1 MGSYLVTPGLSSHVE
16 PPRHPDMENIYKQN
30 SDLVKLRESLSELRS
45 QHLRGQNLQRLIQI
59 SSGVLVMSVVIIC
72 VLTLLTRST
81 THSNTVRHRVVH
93 SDPDWSHSLLVRKIQ
108 STLPNPVNTLPS
120 QHGETS
126 QEDIFISVKTS
137 RQFHVSRLAVIL
149 KTWFQLAKR
158 NTFFFTDAGDS
169 ETSAASGGHLVVT
182 SCPPDHSRQALS
194 CKMQAEFDTFIKT
207 SKRWFCHFDD
217 DQYVNVPALEEK
229 LRSFDSNQDWYLGK
243 PSIEKPLEI
252 IDRDSPELKKRLSFW
267 FATGG
272 AGFCLSRSLAE
283 RMRSHAADG
292 KFSDV
297 ADKMRLPDDVTMG
310 YVVELL
316 AGVPMTKV
324 EEFHSHLEPLRLV
337 SDLNKQISFSYSSY
351 GSEMN
356 VVEVGGFSD
365 SEDPTRFESLH
376 CHLFPEV
383 SWCPYR

>member
-1 MGSYLVTPGLSSHVE
+1 MRWCGWCGVCLILVLIILCRCVVWPDWTGLDLLHPGLSWTALCCLPPALSYLVTPGLSSHVE

-120 QHGETS
+120 EHGETS

-149 KTWFQLAKR
+149 KTWFQLARR

-207 SKRWFCHFDD
+207 SKRYKLDPSYKQFFNFYFLFRPLGVSFELISGN
-217 DQYVNVPALEEK
+217 YVSSDWTTQFYLDPREMIGSLSSVKLIRTLLETSLNWE
-229 LRSFDSNQDWYLGK
+229 GK
-243 PSIEKPLEI
+243 
-252 IDRDSPELKKRLSFW
+252 KK
-267 FATGG
+267 
-272 AGFCLSRSLAE
+272 
-283 RMRSHAADG
+283 
-292 KFSDV
+292 
-297 ADKMRLPDDVTMG
+297 
-310 YVVELL
+310 
-316 AGVPMTKV
+316 
-324 EEFHSHLEPLRLV
+324 
-337 SDLNKQISFSYSSY
+337 
-351 GSEMN
+351 
-356 VVEVGGFSD
+356 
-365 SEDPTRFESLH
+365 
-376 CHLFPEV
+376 
-383 SWCPYR
+383 